1 MSETQTTENVQKT
14 NIFKQTIQ
22 EVTQP
27 FKDLFKSSKAMWGIN
42 ISYLLEGLT
51 YFGVLSLLAIY
62 FNNYAGLN
70 DINADQM
77 VGILTAG
84 ITLSMLFL
92 GATVDLIGVRR
103 AFIISLS
110 LMLVGRIFLAAGP
123 DITSVKGLWTG
134 IHNYAMIGILW
145 IVLGYGIYQPAAYA
159 GVKQLMTAKNS
170 AMGYAMLYA
179 IMNLGGFLPGII
191 SPPVRKSFGILGVF
205 WVYAALTVAGI
216 LAVTL

>member
-1 MSETQTTENVQKT
+1 
-14 NIFKQTIQ
+14 
-22 EVTQP
+22 
-27 FKDLFKSSKAMWGIN
+27 MWGIN
-42 ISYLLEGLT
+42 VSYLLEGLT

-62 FNNYAGLN
+62 FNDYAGLN

-84 ITLSMLFL
+84 ITLSMLFF
-92 GATVDLIGVRR
+92 GATVDLIGVRK
-103 AFIISLS
+103 AFLISLS
-110 LMLVGRIFLAAGP
+110 LMLVGRIFLAIGP
-123 DITSVKGLWTG
+123 DLTSTKGLWTG
-134 IHNYAMIGILW
+134 VHTYAMIGILW

-159 GVKQLMTAKNS
+159 AVKQLMTAKNS

-205 WVYAALTVAGI
+205 WVYAALTIVGM
-216 LAVTL
+216 LAVTLLITKKR

>member
-1 MSETQTTENVQKT
+1 MSENQSTEKVEKT
-14 NIFKQTIQ
+14 NLISVTIQ

-92 GATVDLIGVRR
+92 GATVDLIGVRK
-103 AFIISLS
+103 AFLISLS
-110 LMLVGRIFLAAGP
+110 LMLVGRIFLAIGP
-123 DITSVKGLWTG
+123 DITSVNGLWVG
-134 IHNYAMIGILW
+134 VLFYVLIGIVW
-145 IVLGYGIYQPAAYA
+145 FFV
-159 GVKQLMTAKNS
+159 
-170 AMGYAMLYA
+170 
-179 IMNLGGFLPGII
+179 
-191 SPPVRKSFGILGVF
+191 
-205 WVYAALTVAGI
+205 
-216 LAVTL
+216 